1 MKVFRQKIWV
11 RIFSFVMA
19 LHVFNLSIDTRD
31 AHPDCVPED
40 LSINDQET
48 VFEFIMESVLGYENA
63 VAEHDE
69 QDSEDGGTLDFNK
82 IKIYFAP
89 SGKIEITHTETVQKV
104 FTEPRSF
111 FSDHTAD
118 PTSPPPKA

>member
-1 MKVFRQKIWV
+1 MKVFRQKIGV
-11 RIFSFVMA
+11 RIFSFLMA
-19 LHVFNLSIDTRD
+19 LHVLNLSIDTRD
-31 AHPDCVPED
+31 ANPDCVPED

-48 VFEFIMESVLGYENA
+48 VFEFIMEYVLGYDNA

-82 IKIYFAP
+82 VKIYFAP
-89 SGKIEITHTETVQKV
+89 AYKIEFAIAETIDKV
-104 FTEPRSF
+104 FTEPKSH
-111 FSDHTAD
+111 FSDHKVT